1 MDENKDGIVTL
12 EDENGELIDMRV
24 VEMIEYMDSK
34 YVLLQTDDDEDEL
47 SYIFKFV
54 EDENFDR
61 LESVDDEEEL
71 ETVFKLFEEKIEG
84 TNLSN

>member
-1 MDENKDGIVTL
+1 MDENKEGIVTL
-12 EDENGELIDMRV
+12 EDENGQLIDMRV
-24 VEMIEYMDSK
+24 IEMIEYMDSK
-34 YVLLQTDDDEDEL
+34 YVLLQTEDDDDEL

-61 LESVDDEEEL
+61 LESVEDEEEL